1 MSLARRLWKAF
12 VARPF
17 GMPIP
22 PNFFGLATFAM
33 LGVFVNPGFLV
44 IGAGLEIAYL
54 AWLANNRRFR
64 NAIEL
69 ERFSSG
75 TDSAEQRYRELI
87 VSLNHERRMRQ
98 ESLERRA
105 SDIVALLDKDP
116 IMRGRI
122 ESIEQLVWLH
132 LRLLGAGQGIAHVQ
146 ATAREESAMLQKQE
160 DGIDARLARED
171 LDAELRRSLEQQKQV
186 IDARQAMHAQAAVR
200 GERID
205 AEIERIDMQLAL
217 IREQALLSGN
227 ESTIGLSLDSLTAA
241 FNEADRWLSS
251 QRDLLGGA
259 LDFDDARALP
269 ARVLRQGSAL
279 KRVSQGASR

>member
-1 MSLARRLWKAF
+1 MSLGNRLWKAF

-33 LGVFVNPGFLV
+33 LGIFINPGFFV

-54 AWLANNRRFR
+54 AWLANNKRFR

-69 ERFSSG
+69 DRFSTG
-75 TDSAEQRYRELI
+75 DDSAEQRYRELI

-105 SDIVALLDKDP
+105 SDIVMLLDKDP

-160 DGIDARLARED
+160 DGIDARLVRED

-186 IDARQAMHAQAAVR
+186 IDARQAMHAQASVR

-205 AEIERIDMQLAL
+205 AELERIDMQLAL

-227 ESTIGLSLDSLTAA
+227 ESTIGTSLDSLTAA